1 MKWKIEKEKLFI
13 IDESKINADE
23 SYVYNLIVN
32 HFFNNDSNIYVT
44 NNKKLKFFV
53 TYESFLNNK
62 FTKNVY

>member
-53 TYESFLNNK
+53 TMKVF
-62 FTKNVY
+62 